1 MLELN
6 YYFSGSEDMIQLDS
20 ISKSYGDKKVLNG
33 ITFEFRP
40 GNIYGLIG
48 RNGAGKTTLL
58 KILMRIIRNHEG
70 NVLFHGDNINTV
82 DTLDLPFVFIGDTP
96 VLYQD
101 LTAREQMLF
110 ICKLNKLSKEDAIE
124 KIQYLAKQLKLEEYM
139 DYYPRSV
146 SRGTLQ
152 RINIAIG
159 MLRESN
165 VFFFDEPFITLDPV
179 QVDTVEQMFLNHKSA
194 TRIQII
200 SSHDLDSLETICD
213 KYLILK
219 DGQLLEFEPVTLD
232 RKQITKLIGDSYD
245 V

>member
-1 MLELN
+1 
-6 YYFSGSEDMIQLDS
+6 MIQLDS

-33 ITFEFRP
+33 ITFEFKA
-40 GNIYGLIG
+40 GNIYRLIG

-70 NVLFHGDNINTV
+70 NILFNGNNINTM
-82 DTLDLPFVFIGDTP
+82 DTLDIPFVFIGDTP

-110 ICKLNKLSKEDAIE
+110 ICKLNKLSKKDAIK
-124 KIQYLAKQLKLEEYM
+124 KIKYLAKQLKLEEYM

-159 MLRESN
+159 MLRKSD
-165 VFFFDEPFITLDPV
+165 VYFFDEPFITLDPV
-179 QVDTVEQMFLNHKSA
+179 QVNIVEQMFLSYKST

-200 SSHDLDSLETICD
+200 SSHDLASLETICD
-213 KYLILK
+213 RYLILK
-219 DGQLLEFEPVTLD
+219 DGQLLEFESGTLD

-245 V
+245 N

>member
-1 MLELN
+1 MLEFY

-70 NVLFHGDNINTV
+70 NVLFHGDNINIV

-179 QVDTVEQMFLNHKSA
+179 QVDTVEQMFLNHKST

-245 V
+245 A

>member
-1 MLELN
+1 
-6 YYFSGSEDMIQLDS
+6 MIQLDS

-33 ITFEFRP
+33 ITFEFKA

-70 NVLFHGDNINTV
+70 NILFNGNNINTM
-82 DTLDLPFVFIGDTP
+82 DTLDIPFVFIGDTP

-110 ICKLNKLSKEDAIE
+110 ICKLNKLSKKDAIK
-124 KIQYLAKQLKLEEYM
+124 KIKYLAKQLKLEEYM

-159 MLRESN
+159 MLRKSD
-165 VFFFDEPFITLDPV
+165 VYFFDEPFITLAPV
-179 QVDTVEQMFLNHKSA
+179 QVNIVEQMFLSYKST

-200 SSHDLDSLETICD
+200 SSHDLASLETICD
-213 KYLILK
+213 RYLILK
-219 DGQLLEFEPVTLD
+219 DGQLLEFESGTLD

-245 V
+245 N

>member
-1 MLELN
+1 MIILN
-6 YYFSGSEDMIQLDS
+6 S
-20 ISKSYGDKKVLNG
+20 ISKSYENKKILNE
-33 ITFEFRP
+33 INFEFKK

-58 KILMRIIRNHEG
+58 KIIMRIIKSHEG
-70 NVLFHGDNINTV
+70 NVLFKGNDVNGV

-110 ICKLNKLSKEDAIE
+110 ICKISKLSKKDAIE
-124 KIQYLAKQLKLEEYM
+124 RINYLATELKLEEYL

-152 RINIAIG
+152 RISIAIG

-165 VFFFDEPFITLDPV
+165 VYLFDEPFITLDPV
-179 QVDTVEQMFLNHKSA
+179 QVDTVEKLFLNRKSEN
-194 TRIQII
+194 RVQII
-200 SSHDLDSLETICD
+200 SSHDIDSLETICD

-219 DGQLLEFEPVTLD
+219 GGQLFEFDSGSLD

-245 V
+245 D

>member
-1 MLELN
+1 
-6 YYFSGSEDMIQLDS
+6 MIQLDS

-33 ITFEFRP
+33 ITFEFKA

-70 NVLFHGDNINTV
+70 NILFNGNNINTM
-82 DTLDLPFVFIGDTP
+82 DTLDIPFVFIGGTP

-110 ICKLNKLSKEDAIE
+110 ICKLNKLSKKDAIK
-124 KIQYLAKQLKLEEYM
+124 KIKYLAKQLKLEEYM

-159 MLRESN
+159 MLRKSD
-165 VFFFDEPFITLDPV
+165 VYFFDEPFITLDPV
-179 QVDTVEQMFLNHKSA
+179 QVNIVEQMFLSYKST

-200 SSHDLDSLETICD
+200 SSHDLASLETICD
-213 KYLILK
+213 RYLILK
-219 DGQLLEFEPVTLD
+219 DGQLLEFESGTLD

-245 V
+245 N

>member
-1 MLELN
+1 
-6 YYFSGSEDMIQLDS
+6 MIQLDS

-33 ITFEFRP
+33 ITFEFKA
-40 GNIYGLIG
+40 GNIYRLIG

-70 NVLFHGDNINTV
+70 NILFNGNNINTM
-82 DTLDLPFVFIGDTP
+82 DTLDTPFVFIGDTP

-110 ICKLNKLSKEDAIE
+110 ICKLNKLSKKDAIK
-124 KIQYLAKQLKLEEYM
+124 KIKYLAKQLKLEEYM

-159 MLRESN
+159 MLRKSD
-165 VFFFDEPFITLDPV
+165 VYFFDEPFITLDPV
-179 QVDTVEQMFLNHKSA
+179 QVNIVEQMFLSYKST

-200 SSHDLDSLETICD
+200 SSHDLASLETICD
-213 KYLILK
+213 RYLILK
-219 DGQLLEFEPVTLD
+219 DGQLLEFESGTLD

-245 V
+245 N

>member
-1 MLELN
+1 
-6 YYFSGSEDMIQLDS
+6 MIQLDS

-33 ITFEFRP
+33 ITFEFKA

-70 NVLFHGDNINTV
+70 NILFNGNNINTM
-82 DTLDLPFVFIGDTP
+82 DTLDIPFVFIGDTP

-110 ICKLNKLSKEDAIE
+110 ICKLNKLSKKDAIK
-124 KIQYLAKQLKLEEYM
+124 KIKYLAKQLKLAEYM

-159 MLRESN
+159 MLRKSD
-165 VFFFDEPFITLDPV
+165 VYFFDEPFITLDPV
-179 QVDTVEQMFLNHKSA
+179 QVNIVEQMFLSYKST

-200 SSHDLDSLETICD
+200 SSHDLASLETICD
-213 KYLILK
+213 RYLILK
-219 DGQLLEFEPVTLD
+219 DGQLLEFESGTLD

-245 V
+245 N

>member
-1 MLELN
+1 
-6 YYFSGSEDMIQLDS
+6 MIQLDS

-33 ITFEFRP
+33 ITFEFKA

-70 NVLFHGDNINTV
+70 NILFNGNNINTM
-82 DTLDLPFVFIGDTP
+82 DTLDIPFVFIGDTP

-110 ICKLNKLSKEDAIE
+110 ICKLNKLSKKDAIK
-124 KIQYLAKQLKLEEYM
+124 KIKYLAKQLKLEEYM

-159 MLRESN
+159 MLRKSD
-165 VFFFDEPFITLDPV
+165 VYFFDEPFITLDPV
-179 QVDTVEQMFLNHKSA
+179 QVNIVEQMFLSYKST

-200 SSHDLDSLETICD
+200 SRHDLASLETICD
-213 KYLILK
+213 RYLILK
-219 DGQLLEFEPVTLD
+219 DGQLLEFESGTLD

-245 V
+245 N

>member
-1 MLELN
+1 
-6 YYFSGSEDMIQLDS
+6 MIQLDS
-20 ISKSYGDKKVLNG
+20 ISKSYGDKKVLKG
-33 ITFEFRP
+33 ITFEFRA

-58 KILMRIIRNHEG
+58 KILMRIIRDHEG
-70 NVLFHGDNINTV
+70 NVIFNGDKINTV
-82 DTLDLPFVFIGDTP
+82 DTLNLPFVFIGDTP

-110 ICKLNKLSKEDAIE
+110 ICKLNKLSKKEAIK
-124 KIQYLAKQLKLEEYM
+124 KIQHLAKQLKLEEYM

-165 VFFFDEPFITLDPV
+165 VYFFDEPFITLDPV
-179 QVDTVEQMFLNHKSA
+179 QVDTVEQMLLNHKST
-194 TRIQII
+194 TRIKII

-219 DGQLLEFEPVTLD
+219 DGQLLEFEPGTLD

-245 V
+245 S

>member
-1 MLELN
+1 
-6 YYFSGSEDMIQLDS
+6 MIQLDS

-33 ITFEFRP
+33 ITFEFKA

-70 NVLFHGDNINTV
+70 NILFNGNNINTM
-82 DTLDLPFVFIGDTP
+82 DTLDIPFVFIGDTP

-110 ICKLNKLSKEDAIE
+110 ICKLNKLSKKDAIK
-124 KIQYLAKQLKLEEYM
+124 KIKYLAKQLKLEEYM

-159 MLRESN
+159 MLRKSD
-165 VFFFDEPFITLDPV
+165 VYFFDEPFITLGPV
-179 QVDTVEQMFLNHKSA
+179 QVNIVEQMFLSYKST

-200 SSHDLDSLETICD
+200 SSHDLASLETICD
-213 KYLILK
+213 RYLILK
-219 DGQLLEFEPVTLD
+219 DGQLLEFESGTLD

-245 V
+245 N

>member
-1 MLELN
+1 
-6 YYFSGSEDMIQLDS
+6 MIQLDS

-33 ITFEFRP
+33 ITFEFKA

-70 NVLFHGDNINTV
+70 NILFNGNNINTM
-82 DTLDLPFVFIGDTP
+82 DTLDIPFVFIGDTP

-110 ICKLNKLSKEDAIE
+110 ICKLNKLSKKDAIK
-124 KIQYLAKQLKLEEYM
+124 KIKYLAKQLKLEEYM

-159 MLRESN
+159 MLRKSD
-165 VFFFDEPFITLDPV
+165 VYFFDEPFITLDPV
-179 QVDTVEQMFLNHKSA
+179 QVNIVEQMFLSYKST

-200 SSHDLDSLETICD
+200 SSHDLASLETICD
-213 KYLILK
+213 RYLILK
-219 DGQLLEFEPVTLD
+219 DGQLLEFESGTLD
-232 RKQITKLIGDSYD
+232 RKQITKLIGDS
-245 V
+245 

>member
-1 MLELN
+1 
-6 YYFSGSEDMIQLDS
+6 MIQLDS

-33 ITFEFRP
+33 ITFEFKA

-58 KILMRIIRNHEG
+58 KILMRIIRNHKG
-70 NVLFHGDNINTV
+70 NILFNGNNINTM
-82 DTLDLPFVFIGDTP
+82 DTLDIPFVFIGDTP

-110 ICKLNKLSKEDAIE
+110 ICKLNKLSKKDAIK
-124 KIQYLAKQLKLEEYM
+124 KIKYLAKQLKLEEYM

-159 MLRESN
+159 MLRKSD
-165 VFFFDEPFITLDPV
+165 VYFFDEPFITLDPV
-179 QVDTVEQMFLNHKSA
+179 QVNIVEQMFLSYKST

-200 SSHDLDSLETICD
+200 SSHDLASLETICD
-213 KYLILK
+213 RYLILK
-219 DGQLLEFEPVTLD
+219 DGQLLEFESGTLD

-245 V
+245 N

>member
-1 MLELN
+1 
-6 YYFSGSEDMIQLDS
+6 MIQLDS

-33 ITFEFRP
+33 ITFEFKA

-70 NVLFHGDNINTV
+70 NILFNGNNINTM
-82 DTLDLPFVFIGDTP
+82 DTLDIPFVFIGDKP

-110 ICKLNKLSKEDAIE
+110 ICKLNKLSKKDAIK
-124 KIQYLAKQLKLEEYM
+124 KIKYLAKQLKLEEYM

-152 RINIAIG
+152 RINIAI
-159 MLRESN
+159 
-165 VFFFDEPFITLDPV
+165 
-179 QVDTVEQMFLNHKSA
+179 
-194 TRIQII
+194 
-200 SSHDLDSLETICD
+200 
-213 KYLILK
+213 
-219 DGQLLEFEPVTLD
+219 
-232 RKQITKLIGDSYD
+232 
-245 V
+245 

>member
-1 MLELN
+1 
-6 YYFSGSEDMIQLDS
+6 MIQLDS

-33 ITFEFRP
+33 ITFEFKA

-70 NVLFHGDNINTV
+70 NILFNGNNINTM
-82 DTLDLPFVFIGDTP
+82 DTLDIPFVFIGDTP

-110 ICKLNKLSKEDAIE
+110 ICKLNKLSKKDAIK
-124 KIQYLAKQLKLEEYM
+124 KIKYLAKQLKLEEYM

-159 MLRESN
+159 MLRKSD
-165 VFFFDEPFITLDPV
+165 VYFFDEPFITLDPV
-179 QVDTVEQMFLNHKSA
+179 QVNIVEQMFLSYKST

-200 SSHDLDSLETICD
+200 SSHDLASLETICD
-213 KYLILK
+213 RYLILK
-219 DGQLLEFEPVTLD
+219 DGQLLEFESGTLD

-245 V
+245 N